1 MRFVQQDLPL
11 DLLRPILDQLTD
23 RRDLS
28 SCALVNTSF
37 HRAATPLLYSVLDS
51 RAVPKTLVHHPSNT
65 LNQRPELAQ
74 YVRHVAESGAVHRCY
89 PNITQNTLQALSL
102 CTNLRSMTW
111 IDDYPLPGAD
121 ALFLAF
127 LTVVRTHP
135 LRALT
140 IRTHNDLGQK
150 AWAQLTSLTGLR
162 RISIWC
168 LEGPPYLRWADRL
181 RGTLTHL
188 ELGVSVFTYPCSELL
203 SQLPLLQD
211 IRLKGA
217 PSNTIPT
224 ILTFLPN
231 LRSLDTEYLMPGI
244 PIPHRA
250 QTEEIKPLSTLQ
262 HLTVRTMAMNLDG
275 LWAWVIKL
283 LPRPGLETFK
293 LHAFTHTGLPRIPRA
308 FLLDL
313 ATMQAGSLRH
323 FIAADAE
330 VTLPDIEC
338 LCDSFPLLE
347 TLQVC
352 LVGAP
357 DVNAIVVVVERAVN
371 LKTLRLQVRYEAHQ
385 PTPKTNLTLEQ
396 ARTWMQRSRLR
407 VIGINSVVYTG
418 KWILEE
424 QALKFE
430 AVAHVEADKWNT

>member
-11 DLLRPILDQLTD
+11 DLLRPILEHLTD
-23 RRDLS
+23 RHDLS
-28 SCALVNTSF
+28 SCASVNITF
-37 HRAATPLLYSVLDS
+37 NRAATPLLYSVLDS
-51 RAVPKTLVHHPSNT
+51 RAVPKTLVYHPSNT

-74 YVRHVAESGAVHRCY
+74 YVQHVTESGAVHRCY
-89 PNITQNTLQALSL
+89 PNLTQNTLHALSL

-127 LTVVRTHP
+127 LDVVRTHP

-140 IRTHNDLGQK
+140 IRTHSDLGQM

-168 LEGPPYLRWADRL
+168 LEGPPYLRWADQL

-188 ELGVSVFTYPCSELL
+188 ELGVSAFTYPCSELL

-231 LRSLDTEYLMPGI
+231 LRSLDTEYLIPGASI
-244 PIPHRA
+244 PNA
-250 QTEEIKPLSTLQ
+250 QSDEIQPLSTLQ

-275 LWAWVIKL
+275 LWAWVTDL
-283 LPRPGLETFK
+283 LPRPGLEMFK
-293 LHAFTHTGLPRIPRA
+293 LHSFTHTGLPRIPRS

-338 LCDSFPLLE
+338 LCNSFPLLE

-352 LVGAP
+352 LTGAS
-357 DVNAIVVVVERAVN
+357 DVNTIAAAVERAVN
-371 LKTLRLQVRYEAHQ
+371 LKTLRLQVRDDAQ
-385 PTPKTNLTLEQ
+385 PPTPKTHLTLEQ
-396 ARTWMQRSRLR
+396 ARTWMQHSLLR

-430 AVAHVEADKWNT
+430 AVARVEADKWNT